1 MFPNLTKCTMKLWK
15 DNDELDWTWPPRRQ
29 YPDPI
34 LPFHLCKMHNC
45 NITSR
50 FIFILSEDWYGCQV
64 KGNGCLLWLLV
75 DFFSGW
81 QLKSWLWF
89 WQQTHS
95 FCKCWKGNVWTG
107 NPEREGVV
115 SGAWWVL
122 LFMEYFLSQNYWKQH
137 RNNDEWSHYC
147 KALVQNP
154 KSKNTDTTP
163 IKF

>member
-1 MFPNLTKCTMKLWK
+1 MRSTTATITFNYMFPNLTKCTMKLWK

-115 SGAWWVL
+115 SGFTVHGIFLITEL
-122 LFMEYFLSQNYWKQH
+122 LE
-137 RNNDEWSHYC
+137 
-147 KALVQNP
+147 
-154 KSKNTDTTP
+154 TTMNGLNIVKP
-163 IKF
+163 